1 MEWLIVAVVAAVV
14 LYIALSPDPFAS
26 ALRAKIPGLQR
37 RAASAVERVDD
48 RVEAAKAAQ
57 TGLVRKGRRSLYEI
71 QQMLA
76 ESELELDAALREI
89 EDDKTAIGLA
99 RKNND
104 RETFNT
110 LVAELNRD
118 TAYHAQLAAHHEEL
132 VAELKSLEVTVDE
145 QRVKEQEITMQ
156 GRVMVSKARVA
167 DVTTI
172 VNEAVAGL
180 TDSGADAHMAEAEKI
195 LRRTTARANAAK
207 TAAGGLT
214 PDERAS
220 KKADA
225 YLKQARQGSTGVSSD
240 ELWEQMNAP
249 TASSG

>member
-1 MEWLIVAVVAAVV
+1 MEWIIGAVILAVILYV
-14 LYIALSPDPFAS
+14 LFSPDPFAS

-57 TGLVRKGRRSLYEI
+57 GGLVRKGRRSLYDI
-71 QQMLA
+71 QQLLA
-76 ESELELDAALREI
+76 ESELELDAALNEI
-89 EDDKTAIGLA
+89 EEDKQAIALA

-104 RETFNT
+104 RETFNV

-118 TAYHAQLAAHHEEL
+118 TAYHAQLAEHHKSL
-132 VAELKSLEVTVDE
+132 VTELKSLEVTVDE
-145 QRVKEQEITMQ
+145 QRAKEREIQSQ

-167 DVTTI
+167 DVTAM

-180 TDSGADAHMAEAEKI
+180 SESGADAHMDEAERI

-214 PDERAS
+214 PDERS
-220 KKADA
+220 QKKADA
-225 YLKQARQGSTGVSSD
+225 YLKQARQGTTGVSAD
-240 ELWEQMNAP
+240 ELWEQMSAP
-249 TASSG
+249 VSPSS